1 MGLGSAED
9 VTLAEARDKNEAARK
24 LARDGIDPIA
34 HRHTGRKQA
43 MEADQGRVSFAVA
56 AWRYIAANKA
66 GWRNPKH
73 AQQWHNTL
81 ATYAEPII
89 GEMACG
95 EIGTNDVLKV
105 LEPIWR
111 EKPATAVRLRGRIEI
126 ILSYATVRG
135 WRDGPNP
142 AVWRG
147 HLQMMLPAKNK
158 IAMVRHHA
166 ALDWREAP
174 AFMAELRQQTGMA
187 AAALQF
193 AVLTAARSGEARGA
207 WGEIDMGGGLV
218 AARGAHEGQP
228 RPSRAAG
235 PAGARSAGRA
245 GAAARRCCQPNLP
258 RLWPLEW
265 ALPRAV
271 HQCVWHGDAPYR
283 ARRADRAWL
292 P

>member
-1 MGLGSAED
+1 MASI
-9 VTLAEARDKNEAARK
+9 RS
-24 LARDGIDPIA
+24 PIA
-34 HRHTGRKQA
+34 TPAASRRWRPISGN
-43 MEADQGRVSFAVA
+43 VSFAVA
-56 AWRYIAANKA
+56 ARRYIAANQA

-135 WRDGPNP
+135 WRDGRNP

-207 WGEIDMGGGLV
+207 LWGEIDMP
-218 AARGAHEGQP
+218 AAVWSLPPGRMKG
-228 RPSRAAG
+228 SRAHRVPLAQ
-235 PAGARSAGRA
+235 PALDLLAELAPLRGDDASLIFPGYGRSNGR
-245 GAAARRCCQPNLP
+245 
-258 RLWPLEW
+258 
-265 ALPRAV
+265 
-271 HQCVWHGDAPYR
+271 YR
-283 ARRADRAWL
+283 ALSINALGR
-292 P
+292 